1 MCDTPDTQSGGRFTA
16 AILLE
21 VRAAHLLRLLAP
33 REREA
38 AHYLTSGAG
47 HRGGGGGRLG
57 VVYALAGCLF
67 TPRKKFSW
75 NTGRTC
81 GQNFQL
87 SVWECKILSV
97 HIFIVSI

>member
-57 VVYALAGCLF
+57 VVYALAGVSVHAQ
-67 TPRKKFSW
+67 KKFSW
-75 NTGRTC
+75 KYRANLWAE
-81 GQNFQL
+81 L
-87 SVWECKILSV
+87 SAKCLGV
-97 HIFIVSI
+97 